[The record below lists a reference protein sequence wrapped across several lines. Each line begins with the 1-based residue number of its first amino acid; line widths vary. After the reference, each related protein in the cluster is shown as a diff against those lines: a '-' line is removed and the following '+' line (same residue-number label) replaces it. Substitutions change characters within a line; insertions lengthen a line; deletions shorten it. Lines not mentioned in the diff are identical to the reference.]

1 MLFTK
6 FTFNLRA
13 RKKRKKTREHKEV
26 TESEGMGFCVGVVI
40 NLSSKSEFNLPFI
53 ISQKKT
59 LKA

>member
-6 FTFNLRA
+6 FTFNLRT
-13 RKKRKKTREHKEV
+13 RKKGKKCEHKEV
-26 TESEGMGFCVGVVI
+26 TVSEGVGFCMVVAI

-53 ISQKKT
+53 ISQKKI